1 MRVTDRLHTDNCWL
15 QVHENCSGNMFAGTS
30 LAEERAEGV
39 IAASDSLIR
48 GHLAVRLD
56 PMFKTVQFP
65 AGIAHLGT
73 GLPHVD

>member
-1 MRVTDRLHTDNCWL
+1 
-15 QVHENCSGNMFAGTS
+15 MFAGTS
-30 LAEERAEGV
+30 LAEERVEGV